1 MTRYSVDGKQ
11 ETGNELYKIK
21 TLVSLP
27 SPEIISAFPVF
38 QIYLSVV
45 LSECKAS

>member
-1 MTRYSVDGKQ
+1 MTRYSVDGKR

-27 SPEIISAFPVF
+27 FTEIISVF
-38 QIYLSVV
+38 AASLIYLSVI
-45 LSECKAS
+45 LIDS